1 MLDLVTAPPPPGPMR
16 GPAQKDC
23 LVSIRLTWPFA
34 RLSGAGPRA
43 LSLLRRVGIEP
54 ADFANPDTR
63 IPHRTSIEL
72 LEAGIANRRDP
83 TIGLQ
88 ASSLAEPCDLDVLEY
103 AARSR
108 PTLGDALGCIAR
120 YYRLMH
126 AAAEV
131 LLIEHGDRV
140 SYRYRVTD
148 GVRQPPAAN
157 DFVLGS
163 ALSFVRRNSAPG
175 VDAEEVRFAHPEPE
189 YVEAYRH
196 YFSCPVFFG
205 TGTNE
210 IVFLKDTLA
219 ARMVRSDETVS
230 EAYEQ
235 HARRLLERLPAIEG
249 VAGRVRRI
257 VIEQLRGGEVTMEFM
272 AARVAMS
279 VPTLRRRL
287 DDEGTTFSQIV
298 DEIRKELA
306 EHYLREPSV
315 AVSEVAF
322 LLGFSSESAFH
333 RAFRRWTGVAP
344 SEFRVRA
351 RRFPSLAP
359 AAEDAPS
366 DRAR

>member
-1 MLDLVTAPPPPGPMR
+1 MR
-16 GPAQKDC
+16 GPAVREN

-43 LSLLRRVGIEP
+43 LSLLHQVGIEP

-63 IPHRTSIEL
+63 IPHRTAIEL
-72 LEAGIANRRDP
+72 LDAGTANRQDP

-88 ASSLAEPCDLDVLEY
+88 AGSLAEPCDLDVLEY

-108 PTLGDALGCIAR
+108 PTLGDALSCIAR

-126 AAAEV
+126 AAAEF
-131 LLIEHGDRV
+131 LLIEQGDRV
-140 SYRYRVTD
+140 VYRYRVND
-148 GVRQPPAAN
+148 GVHQPPAAN

-163 ALSFVRRNSAPG
+163 TLSFVRRNSAPG
-175 VDAEEVRFAHPEPE
+175 VDAAEVHFAHPEPA
-189 YVEAYRH
+189 YVEAYRR

-205 TGTNE
+205 GGTND
-210 IVFLKDTLA
+210 IVFHKSTLSA
-219 ARMVRSDETVS
+219 PMARSDPTVS

-257 VIEQLRGGEVTMEFM
+257 VVEQLRGGEVTMEFM
-272 AARVAMS
+272 AIKMAMS

-287 DDEGTTFSQIV
+287 DQEGTTFSDIV

-306 EHYLREPSV
+306 ERYLREPSV

-344 SEFRVRA
+344 SEFRARA
-351 RRFPSLAP
+351 RNFPSLR
-359 AAEDAPS
+359 PS
-366 DRAR
+366 ADEGSSERAR